1 MELFSLQTKHLAS
14 FLLYLS
20 ISSLLLSSLSF
31 ATIPSGT
38 IERTTKQQILASIP
52 PHSAEN
58 TQPFLTSPS
67 GKYTAY
73 LGRRETA
80 PAAGGF
86 GNDFCYIQV
95 QDSSSE
101 ESMWESECAPVSTAN
116 ACSLVFTDQ
125 GLEVFDGSESV
136 WDGDGEGESFPVR
149 LDLVDDGDMRVI
161 DKEGELFWRAS
172 DDPRENQGCGLPGS
186 PGLAPESP
194 PFSQPIG
201 TNNNPP
207 FGQQQQQPPPPAG
220 APQEEEEQPQPVE
233 APPQEEEQQ
242 QPEEPP
248 VGAPQEEEQ
257 TQPVEASPQKEEQ
270 QPEEQPVGAPQKE
283 EQTQPVEA
291 PPQNEEQQPE
301 QPPVGAPQE
310 EEQTQPVEAPPQNEE
325 QQPAGA
331 PQQTEEPPAGAPQPN
346 GVFGMRQQ
354 KQPAVG
360 ASQPNGVFGQ
370 QQQQQEGL
378 GGSNQPLDSSSDVQP
393 LVDYA
398 RYDSGTS
405 REVESWVG
413 MGLGLVSLVVYGIF
427 F

>member
-14 FLLYLS
+14 FFLYLS
-20 ISSLLLSSLSF
+20 ISSLFLSSLSF
-31 ATIPSGT
+31 ATIPSGA

-52 PHSAEN
+52 PHSTEN

-73 LGRRETA
+73 LLRRETA

-116 ACSLVFTDQ
+116 ACSLVFTDG

-172 DDPRENQGCGLPGS
+172 DDPRANQGCGLPGS

-201 TNNNPP
+201 TNDNLP
-207 FGQQQQQPPPPAG
+207 FGQQQQQPKPNGVVGQQQQPAG
-220 APQEEEEQPQPVE
+220 APQEEDKSPQPVE
-233 APPQEEEQQ
+233 APPQNEEQ

-248 VGAPQEEEQ
+248 VGAPQEEEKPP
-257 TQPVEASPQKEEQ
+257 QPVEPPPQNEEQ
-270 QPEEQPVGAPQKE
+270 KPEEPPVGAPQEE
-283 EQTQPVEA
+283 EQSQPVEPPPQNEEQRPEEPPVGAPREEEKTQPVKA

-301 QPPVGAPQE
+301 
-310 EEQTQPVEAPPQNEE
+310 
-325 QQPAGA
+325 GA
-331 PQQTEEPPAGAPQPN
+331 PQQQPAGAPQPN
-346 GVFGMRQQ
+346 GMFGMQQ
-354 KQPAVG
+354 TSYLPLFQLYA
-360 ASQPNGVFGQ
+360 
-370 QQQQQEGL
+370 
-378 GGSNQPLDSSSDVQP
+378 NQL
-393 LVDYA
+393 
-398 RYDSGTS
+398 
-405 REVESWVG
+405 
-413 MGLGLVSLVVYGIF
+413 
-427 F
+427 